1 MISTALA
8 ASLVDEFGGAPLLEA
23 GGRALREMTRI
34 SSSPYS
40 MWRDIAV
47 TNKENIADALIKL
60 EQRLAHIRENL
71 DSRELAV
78 EFERAHQ
85 LKKEKPPKAISPRRH
100 GGTEKTK
107 S

>member
-1 MISTALA
+1 M
-8 ASLVDEFGGAPLLEA
+8 A

-40 MWRDIAV
+40 MWRDIAI
-47 TNKENIADALIKL
+47 TNKKNISDALMKL

-71 DSRELAV
+71 DSRELAA

-85 LKKEKPPKAISPRRH
+85 LKKEKLKKPIPPRRH
-100 GGTEKTK
+100 GGSETGKA
-107 S
+107 